1 MLVKPIP
8 DGFHSVTPF
17 IVVNNA
23 IEALDFYKKA
33 FDAKEIYKFP
43 TPDGKIM
50 HAMMQIGDSF
60 VMLSDEFLSMGMRA
74 PTTVGGTS
82 VTLHLYFEDADKIFK
97 QAVTAGAIVTMPIID
112 VFWGDRYG
120 IVMDKYGHSWAIAT
134 HKIDLTPEGLRK
146 AAEDYFANL
155 SKK

>member
-1 MLVKPIP
+1 LVKPIP

-97 QAVTAGAIVTMPIID
+97 QAVTAGAIITMPIID

>member
-1 MLVKPIP
+1 LVKPIP
-8 DGFHSVTPF
+8 DGFHSITPF
-17 IVVNNA
+17 IIVNDA

-33 FDAKEIYKFP
+33 FDAKEIYKFL

-60 VMLSDEFLSMGMRA
+60 VMLSDEFLSMGMRS
-74 PTTVGGTS
+74 PTTIGGTS
-82 VTLHLYFEDADKIFK
+82 VTLHLYVHDADKIFK
-97 QAVTAGAIVTMPIID
+97 QAVTAGAVVTMPIID

-134 HKIDLTPEGLRK
+134 HKIDLTSDGLRK

-155 SKK
+155 